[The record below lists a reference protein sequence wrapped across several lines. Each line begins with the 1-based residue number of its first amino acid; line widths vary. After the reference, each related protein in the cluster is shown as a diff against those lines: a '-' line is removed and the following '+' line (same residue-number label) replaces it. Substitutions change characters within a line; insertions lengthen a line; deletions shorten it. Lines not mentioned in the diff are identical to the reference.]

1 MMSLVFF
8 GTLSLQCAI
17 NTFGQDII
25 VAHTAARKI
34 TEFCMLPF
42 SVMGV
47 PMANYCGQNTGAG
60 RMDRIRTGI
69 RQSLLLTW
77 IWAVGIILLSWTIS
91 PRLASMVTGSQNE
104 TVLNTAALYL
114 KVNTL
119 FYFAPAAISILRN
132 SLQGMGDH
140 VTPICS
146 SMIELAGKII
156 AAFLLADIFKYWGI
170 IVAEPVVWVLMVIPL
185 IVKRPR
191 SKQRSQMENG

>member
-1 MMSLVFF
+1 
-8 GTLSLQCAI
+8 
-17 NTFGQDII
+17 
-25 VAHTAARKI
+25 
-34 TEFCMLPF
+34 
-42 SVMGV
+42 
-47 PMANYCGQNTGAG
+47 
-60 RMDRIRTGI
+60 MDRIRTGI

-77 IWAVGIILLSWTIS
+77 IWAVGMILLSWTIS

-104 TVLNTAALYL
+104 TALYL

-185 IVKRPR
+185 IVKTRALL
-191 SKQRSQMENG
+191 Q

>member
-1 MMSLVFF
+1 
-8 GTLSLQCAI
+8 
-17 NTFGQDII
+17 
-25 VAHTAARKI
+25 
-34 TEFCMLPF
+34 
-42 SVMGV
+42 
-47 PMANYCGQNTGAG
+47 
-60 RMDRIRTGI
+60 MDRIRMGI

-77 IWAVGIILLSWTIS
+77 IWAVGMILLSWTIS

-185 IVKRPR
+185 IVKTRALLR
-191 SKQRSQMENG
+191 